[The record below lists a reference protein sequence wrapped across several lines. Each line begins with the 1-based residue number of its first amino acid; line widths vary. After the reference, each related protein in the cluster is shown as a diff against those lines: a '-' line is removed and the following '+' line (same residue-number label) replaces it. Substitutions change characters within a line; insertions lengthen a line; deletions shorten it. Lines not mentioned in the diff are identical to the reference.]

1 MTTRQDR
8 PPVVA
13 PANYEA
19 LIRLIHDDFHRFSP
33 TYQQIAEFLTR
44 NPNEI
49 GVYSVN
55 ALAERCGVHASS
67 LVRFAQLLGYRGF
80 KDLQTVFQL
89 RLMTAAPGFEAR
101 AERLKTE
108 LGARDIDGLRGLL
121 RDTAIRDIAAL
132 EEMLDG
138 VTEADLAR
146 AVDILAAARTIY
158 LIGQLRSEPVVLLMR
173 YILTMLGRRSVL
185 LDPAGGLATHM
196 ARAIEPQDALIAVSF
211 RFYATEVVNIAESTQ
226 AAGAPIVAISD
237 STLSP
242 LAKSA
247 SVLFALPEHEYTFA
261 RSLAAPMCLAQG
273 LLTGLAARLDLGR
286 TGAPRIPVATER

>member
-1 MTTRQDR
+1 MVRAGAKAA
-8 PPVVA
+8 A
-13 PANYEA
+13 PASYEA
-19 LIRLIHDDFHRFSP
+19 LIRVIHEDYARFSP
-33 TYQQIAEFLTR
+33 TYQQIAEFLTQ

-101 AERLKTE
+101 AERLKAE
-108 LGARDIDGLRGLL
+108 LGAKGLDSVDGVRGLL
-121 RDTAIRDIAAL
+121 RGLVVRDIAAL
-132 EEMLDG
+132 EGLLE
-138 VTEADLAR
+138 TASEAELGR
-146 AVDILAAARTIY
+146 AVEILAGARTIY
-158 LIGQLRSEPVVLLMR
+158 LLGQLRSEPIVALMR
-173 YILTMLGRRSVL
+173 YVLTMLGRRAVL

-196 ARAIEPQDALIAVSF
+196 ARVIEPEDAVIAVSF
-211 RFYATEVVNIAESTQ
+211 RFYATEVVNIADAL
-226 AAGAPIVAISD
+226 AARSVPVVAITD

-247 SVLFALPEHEYTFA
+247 QALFVVPEHGYTFA
-261 RSLAAPMCLAQG
+261 RSLAAPICLAQA
-273 LLTGLAARLDLGR
+273 LMLGLAARLN
-286 TGAPRIPVATER
+286 ANEEPRIPVATEK

>member
-1 MTTRQDR
+1 MAGTRSGTT
-8 PPVVA
+8 PPA
-13 PANYEA
+13 SYEA
-19 LIRLIHDDFHRFSP
+19 LIRVIHEEHPRLSP
-33 TYQQIAEFLTR
+33 TYQAIAEFLTR

-80 KDLQTVFQL
+80 KDLQGVFQL

-101 AERLKTE
+101 AERLKAE
-108 LGARDIDGLRGLL
+108 LGEVEVAGLRGLL
-121 RDTAIRDIAAL
+121 RDTVVRDIAAL
-132 EEMLDG
+132 EGLLVD
-138 VTEADLAR
+138 VSEAELAR
-146 AVDILAAARTIY
+146 AVEILAGARTIY
-158 LIGQLRSEPVVLLMR
+158 LLGQLRSEPVVLLMR
-173 YILTMLGRRSVL
+173 YILTMLGRRAAL

-196 ARAIEPQDALIAVSF
+196 ARVIEPGDALVAVSF
-211 RFYATEVVNIAESTQ
+211 RFYAAEVVNIVEAVA
-226 AAGAPIVAISD
+226 AAGAPVVAITD

-247 SVLFALPEHEYTFA
+247 DVLFAVPEHEYTFA

-273 LLTGLAARLDLGR
+273 LLIGLAARMNG
-286 TGAPRIPVATER
+286 GAPRGARIPVATER